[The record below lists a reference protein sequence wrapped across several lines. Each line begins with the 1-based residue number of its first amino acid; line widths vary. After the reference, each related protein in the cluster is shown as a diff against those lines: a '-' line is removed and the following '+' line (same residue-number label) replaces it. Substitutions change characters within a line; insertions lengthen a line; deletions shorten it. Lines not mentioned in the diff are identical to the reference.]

1 MTRPPADRTVQD
13 ADAHRDGKLTRD
25 VVLATALE
33 IIDRDGAGG
42 LSMRRLARALGRDPM
57 ILYRYAPNKAALLD
71 GVAETVLAQLEVD
84 SADPGWAGQLRAV
97 ARHYRALALAHPHV
111 VPLLVTRPLA
121 TPLALRPLGTLRP
134 LEDILT
140 LLTRAGFS
148 GADAL
153 HIYRAL
159 FGFLHGHVLNELQE
173 LVDNPDETDD
183 LLRLGLHRLPIG
195 QFPLLRG
202 LAPVLAAY
210 DGAAELE
217 RGLDILLTGLAT
229 TLPPPAGAQSSSR
242 AVHPARRAAP
252 DRPDARGVR
261 KAGTSPQPTEDLPI
275 DVDSR
280 RERPSF
286 GIDLQRRPTSLDIGS
301 GSALTRNLH

>member
-1 MTRPPADRTVQD
+1 MTRPPADRTAQD
-13 ADAHRDGKLTRD
+13 ADPHRDGKITRD
-25 VVLATALE
+25 LVLTTALQ
-33 IIDRDGAGG
+33 IIDRDGADG
-42 LSMRRLARALGRDPM
+42 LSMRRLARALDRDPM
-57 ILYRYAPNKAALLD
+57 ILYRHAPGKAALLD
-71 GVAETVLAQLEVD
+71 GVAETVLAQLKVD
-84 SADPGWAGQLRAV
+84 PADPDWAGQLRAV
-97 ARHYRALALAHPHV
+97 ARDYRALALAHPHV

-121 TPLALRPLGTLRP
+121 TPLALRPPGTLRP
-134 LEDILT
+134 LEDILA

-195 QFPLLRG
+195 QFPLLRS

-229 TLPPPAGAQSSSR
+229 TLPPPDRAQPPSH
-242 AVHPARRAAP
+242 AAHPATPPAP
-252 DRPDARGVR
+252 GRPDTTSTPKTR
-261 KAGTSPQPTEDLPI
+261 TSPHPATNLPAA
-275 DVDSR
+275 V
-280 RERPSF
+280 
-286 GIDLQRRPTSLDIGS
+286 RRPP
-301 GSALTRNLH
+301 TRPL

>member
-1 MTRPPADRTVQD
+1 MTRPPAERTVQD
-13 ADAHRDGKLTRD
+13 ADAHRDGKITRD
-25 VVLATALE
+25 LVLTTALE
-33 IIDRDGAGG
+33 IIDRDGADG
-42 LSMRRLARALGRDPM
+42 LSMRRLARALDRDPM
-57 ILYRYAPNKAALLD
+57 ILYRHAPGKAALLD
-71 GVAETVLAQLEVD
+71 GVAETVLAQLKVD
-84 SADPGWAGQLRAV
+84 PADPDWAGQLRAV
-97 ARHYRALALAHPHV
+97 ARDYRALALAHPHV

-121 TPLALRPLGTLRP
+121 TPLALRPPGTLRP
-134 LEDILT
+134 LEDILA

-195 QFPLLRG
+195 QFPLLRS

-229 TLPPPAGAQSSSR
+229 TLPPPDRAQPPSH
-242 AVHPARRAAP
+242 AAHPAAHPAP
-252 DRPDARGVR
+252 GRPDTTSTPKTR
-261 KAGTSPQPTEDLPI
+261 TSPQPPTNLPAAA
-275 DVDSR
+275 R
-280 RERPSF
+280 RQPTRP
-286 GIDLQRRPTSLDIGS
+286 L
-301 GSALTRNLH
+301 